1 MRYGG
6 GISYQLIDD
15 HSQYIALFNNYGSPL
30 PLMHIYKMGDS
41 FVDEPLELGN
51 NYLISRKDGNYHI
64 LLFNKIN
71 DRYLSD
77 SKQKFIFKNDLKKN
91 SLIIIKT
98 LNNEHGSIQN
108 LLPKSK
114 ELLYIERNIL
124 EELDKCNRPKTEL
137 AIQEENNKPFQMT
150 LKHDEVKYICFKP
163 I

>member
-1 MRYGG
+1 MLDSGIPTTNFVYNNLSLKCFKYTNNGTNPLQLSDLVCHLIALMRYGG

-77 SKQKFIFKNDLKKN
+77 SKQKFIFKNNLKE
-91 SLIIIKT
+91 LTHYYKT
-98 LNNEHGSIQN
+98 LNNEHGSIKIYFLKAKN
-108 LLPKSK
+108 Y
-114 ELLYIERNIL
+114 YI
-124 EELDKCNRPKTEL
+124 
-137 AIQEENNKPFQMT
+137 
-150 LKHDEVKYICFKP
+150 
-163 I
+163 